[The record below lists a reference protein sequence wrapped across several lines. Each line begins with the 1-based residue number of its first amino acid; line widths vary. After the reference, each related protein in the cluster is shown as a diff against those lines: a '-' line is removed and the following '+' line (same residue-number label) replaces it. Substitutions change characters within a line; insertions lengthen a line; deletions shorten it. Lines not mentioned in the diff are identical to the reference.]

1 MNTLQI
7 VHFAALSGPAV
18 VTIALAQFMALLG
31 HLRRATDMRVA
42 RAGVPA
48 EPTR

>member
-1 MNTLQI
+1 MNPLQI
-7 VHFAALSGPAV
+7 VHFAALSGPVV
-18 VTIALAQFMALLG
+18 VTIAWAQYMALLA
-31 HLRRATDMRVA
+31 HLRRAADMRVA

>member
-7 VHFAALSGPAV
+7 VHFAAVYGPAV
-18 VTIALAQFMALLG
+18 VTITLAQFMALLG
-31 HLRRATDMRVA
+31 HRRRATDMRVA
-42 RAGVPA
+42 QTGVLA